1 MALLAASCRS
11 GGGSAQA
18 AGYFCQINGLGG
30 SVIGPG
36 GLPGLARLRAMIREG
51 LTDSSTSP
59 KGQTINGWIDSCTQ
73 SNLSLNKLRFY
84 AETLETPQKFKH
96 ADHIHA
102 ASRKSNR
109 NNNGQ

>member
-1 MALLAASCRS
+1 MALLAANCRS

-51 LTDSSTSP
+51 LTDAH
-59 KGQTINGWIDSCTQ
+59 KIIY
-73 SNLSLNKLRFY
+73 L
-84 AETLETPQKFKH
+84 
-96 ADHIHA
+96 
-102 ASRKSNR
+102 
-109 NNNGQ
+109 

>member
-36 GLPGLARLRAMIREG
+36 GVTGTGPLKGHDQGRL
-51 LTDSSTSP
+51 D
-59 KGQTINGWIDSCTQ
+59 
-73 SNLSLNKLRFY
+73 
-84 AETLETPQKFKH
+84 
-96 ADHIHA
+96 
-102 ASRKSNR
+102 
-109 NNNGQ
+109 